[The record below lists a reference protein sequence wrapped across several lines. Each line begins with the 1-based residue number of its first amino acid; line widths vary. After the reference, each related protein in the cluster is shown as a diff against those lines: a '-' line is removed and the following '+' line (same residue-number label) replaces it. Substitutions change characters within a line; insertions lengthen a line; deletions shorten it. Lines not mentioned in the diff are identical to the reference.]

1 MIASLVRMNRSAR
14 DNVVVVTMVVVVVDA
29 AVVTVV
35 TVEVVVDA
43 TVVAAGAAGVEVE
56 VGAMEVVALATV
68 VAAAGAAV
76 VAAGAIV
83 AAASAV
89 ACPVVSGPAQ
99 AAITNSAK
107 RTTPHLPIDTIW
119 QYCPLRRTD
128 QALSSRSTRFP
139 ALSVQETPTQG
150 HLQDMGTTQNTAAIY
165 VRVDRR
171 PPSPLSPARK
181 P

>member
-35 TVEVVVDA
+35 TVEVVEA
-43 TVVAAGAAGVEVE
+43 TVVAAGAAGVEV
-56 VGAMEVVALATV
+56 GATEVVALATV